1 MGNRWGAAR
10 HQLPPTWES
19 SRSIRAEAAVPRGTG
34 VHRAGWVWPL
44 RGGEG
49 SSPPLP
55 ARPTPLIQG
64 LTRWNFLQF
73 PGGPA
78 TEDSPW
84 GCFTCCCLAPPPTL
98 GHIYGHQRLS
108 QGPVR
113 SGCSVNSW

>member
-1 MGNRWGAAR
+1 MGRSQAPTPSHVGVLPIHPGRSSSAQGDGGAQGR
-10 HQLPPTWES
+10 LGM
-19 SRSIRAEAAVPRGTG
+19 AAP
-34 VHRAGWVWPL
+34 
-44 RGGEG
+44 GGGG